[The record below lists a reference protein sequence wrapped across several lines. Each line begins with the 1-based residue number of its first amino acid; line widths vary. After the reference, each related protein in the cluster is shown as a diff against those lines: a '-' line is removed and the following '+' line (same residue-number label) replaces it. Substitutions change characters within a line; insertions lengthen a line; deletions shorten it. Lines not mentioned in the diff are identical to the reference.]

1 MDNMD
6 ASRDNF
12 LVGKKGSSKTSLTLW
27 GMMVHWVK
35 YWLYKIKG
43 DRRIVN
49 MAEFEVEYRIMT
61 RKLARIRKFS
71 EIIRTW
77 ENG

>member
-1 MDNMD
+1 M
-6 ASRDNF
+6 
-12 LVGKKGSSKTSLTLW
+12 
-27 GMMVHWVK
+27 HWVK